1 MLTEDEWYDK
11 RWHDSAPLVEDA
23 AVEIKFRLNAHF
35 DYAPEYGAQDPRE
48 LEPLSMP
55 MFPRAAERCVTTL
68 EAEPHVD
75 QLIRYYADIFR
86 LIEKH
91 AKFFHGQS
99 LYHQRSY
106 FSLWL
111 LIENPSRRFA
121 VEFGDTCLSRM
132 ERVIL
137 ALSRPPPSG
146 EVYFDRDQCWE
157 VEINAHD
164 GMLYIRESDP
174 DDQKVYNVGKMPLL
188 SLAASSTAA
197 WTRARKIVACL
208 TAALGLDVWTR

>member
-1 MLTEDEWYDK
+1 
-11 RWHDSAPLVEDA
+11 
-23 AVEIKFRLNAHF
+23 
-35 DYAPEYGAQDPRE
+35 
-48 LEPLSMP
+48 MP
-55 MFPRAAERCVTTL
+55 MFPRATELWVTTI
-68 EAEPHVD
+68 EAEPQVD

-91 AKFFHGQS
+91 AKSFYGQS
-99 LYHQRSY
+99 LYRKRSY
-106 FSLWL
+106 FSLCL
-111 LIENPSRRFA
+111 LIENPSRSFA
-121 VEFGDTCLSRM
+121 VELGDTCLSRM

-157 VEINAHD
+157 IEINAHD

-174 DDQKVYNVGKMPLL
+174 DYQEVYNVGKMPLL

-197 WTRARKIVACL
+197 WARARRIVACL
-208 TAALGLDVWTR
+208 SAALGLDAWTN

>member
-35 DYAPEYGAQDPRE
+35 NYGPEYGAQDPRDM
-48 LEPLSMP
+48 EPLRMP
-55 MFPRAAERCVTTL
+55 MFPHAAELWVTTI
-68 EAEPHVD
+68 EAEPYME
-75 QLIRYYADIFR
+75 QLIRHYADVLR

-91 AKFFHGQS
+91 GKSFHRK
-99 LYHQRSY
+99 RSY
-106 FSLWL
+106 FSLYL
-111 LIENPSRRFA
+111 FIENPSRSFD
-121 VEFGDTCLSRM
+121 VQLGDTCLSRM
-132 ERVIL
+132 ERVIR

-146 EVYFDRDQCWE
+146 EVFFDSDQCWE
-157 VEINAHD
+157 VEIDAHD

-174 DDQKVYNVGKMPLL
+174 HDQEVYNVGKMPLL

-197 WTRARKIVACL
+197 LTRARKIVACL
-208 TAALGLDVWTR
+208 TAALGLDAWTN